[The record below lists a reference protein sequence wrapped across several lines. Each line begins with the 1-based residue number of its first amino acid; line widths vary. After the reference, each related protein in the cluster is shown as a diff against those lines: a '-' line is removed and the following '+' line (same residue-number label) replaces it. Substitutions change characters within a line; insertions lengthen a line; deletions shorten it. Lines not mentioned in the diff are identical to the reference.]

1 MNLSLRIALRYL
13 FAKKSHNVINVITL
27 ISMIGMAV
35 GTAALVVIMSVFNGF
50 NKIVDAS
57 LTDLDPDFKILP
69 KSGKVFV
76 PDEALFSRIYD
87 DSAVSAMTSVL
98 EDNVFLSYDGK
109 QSLAK
114 AKGVDSVYEDESP
127 IAGHVIT
134 GRFQLHSSGLPRVVM
149 GAALAWSL
157 GANPAFL
164 TPLEVYYPTR
174 TGNISPANPMGSV
187 RSVKLRP
194 SGLFTAGA
202 DVDAS
207 LIILPLETLRELF
220 EYEEEVSAVEIR
232 AVPGLSKREMKALR
246 KRLRDTLGSDFQL
259 RDRRSLNDSIY
270 RMMRYEKL
278 AIYMILIF
286 IIIIIAFNVLS
297 SQTMLIIEK
306 KGDIEILRSLGAPD
320 SMLRRIFQKEG
331 YLVTLFGLA
340 AGLAAGI
347 LLVLVQ
353 QNFGIIKMP
362 GNYLI
367 DYYPVALRA
376 SDLLWTVAGV
386 AVIGYIISLI
396 PSRSIKL

>member
-1 MNLSLRIALRYL
+1 MDISLKIALRYL

-69 KSGKVFV
+69 REGKAFL
-76 PDEALFSRIYD
+76 PDEAVFSKIYD
-87 DSAVSAMTSVL
+87 DSSVATMCSVL
-98 EDNVFLSYDGK
+98 EDNVFLSYNGK

-114 AKGVDSVYEDESP
+114 AKGVDSVYEDEAP
-127 IAGHVIT
+127 IAAHVIN
-134 GRFQLHSSGLPRVVM
+134 GQFQLHSDGVPRVVM

-164 TPLEVYYPTR
+164 TPLEIYYPTR
-174 TGNISPANPMGSV
+174 SGNISPANPLGSV
-187 RSVKLRP
+187 HSVKARP

-207 LIILPLETLRELF
+207 LVILPLETLRELF
-220 EYEEEVSAVEIR
+220 EYDEEVSAVEIR
-232 AVPGLSKREMKALR
+232 AAEGLSKREMKALE
-246 KRLRDTLGSDFQL
+246 KRLRETLGDGFIL

-306 KGDIEILRSLGAPD
+306 SGDIDILHSLGAPR
-320 SMLRRIFQKEG
+320 SMLRRIFRLEG
-331 YLVTLFGLA
+331 YLVTLIGLA
-340 AGLAAGI
+340 AGLVAGI
-347 LLVLVQ
+347 ALVLLQ
-353 QNFGIIKMP
+353 QHFGFIKMP

-367 DYYPVALRA
+367 DHYPVALRA

-386 AVIGYIISLI
+386 TVIGYIISFI
-396 PSRSIKL
+396 PVRSIK

>member
-1 MNLSLRIALRYL
+1 MDISLKIALRYL

-69 KSGKVFV
+69 ATGKVFV
-76 PDEALFSRIYD
+76 PDEAAFSKIYD
-87 DSAVSAMTSVL
+87 DDAVMTMTSVL

-114 AKGVDSVYEDESP
+114 AKGVDAVYEAESP
-127 IAGHVIT
+127 IAQHILSGQFT
-134 GRFQLHSSGLPRVVM
+134 LHSGGVPRVVM
-149 GAALAWSL
+149 GASLAWAL

-164 TPLEVYYPTR
+164 SPLEVYYPTR
-174 TGNISPANPMGSV
+174 TGNISPANPLGSV
-187 RSVKLRP
+187 RSVKARP

-232 AVPGLSKREMKALR
+232 AVPGLTQREMKALE
-246 KRLRDTLGSDFQL
+246 KRLKAAVGEGFVV
-259 RDRRSLNDSIY
+259 RDRRSLNDSLY

-306 KGDIEILRSLGAPD
+306 TEDIGILRSLGATQ
-320 SMLRRIFQKEG
+320 SMIRKVFQKEG

-340 AGLAAGI
+340 AGLIIGI
-347 LLVLVQ
+347 ALTLLQ
-353 QNFGIIKMP
+353 QHFGLIKMP
-362 GNYLI
+362 GNFLI
-367 DYYPVALRA
+367 DHYPVALRLG
-376 SDLLWTVAGV
+376 DILWTVAGV
-386 AVIGYIISLI
+386 TVIGYLISLI
-396 PSRSIKL
+396 PAKNIRV